1 MPPLRDNR
9 SWRHAALA
17 VSTVERLAAAG
28 SAVYPSIRQSRPLPA
43 LRTANGG
50 LIMSLGEILGYA
62 ALLLLL
68 ASYAMKTINLLRI
81 LAIAASLVIILYAV
95 LAEQYPVLVIAVLI
109 LIINVYRLIEMR
121 RMVGMVRQATAAS
134 SAPPSIDWLM
144 PHMTKIEAAADQVL
158 FRRGDVADAMYFI
171 SSGRIRFEEI
181 GVEVGKGNL
190 FGEIGIFTNDQL
202 RTATAKCA
210 EASSLMK
217 VSADKARELY
227 YQNPEF
233 GFFLVGLITRRL
245 MEDAKAG
252 AMKP

>member
-1 MPPLRDNR
+1 
-9 SWRHAALA
+9 
-17 VSTVERLAAAG
+17 
-28 SAVYPSIRQSRPLPA
+28 
-43 LRTANGG
+43 
-50 LIMSLGEILGYA
+50 MSPGEILGYV

-68 ASYAMKTINLLRI
+68 ASYAMKTINPLRM
-81 LAIAASLVIILYAV
+81 LAIAANIAIIVYAL
-95 LAEQYPVLVIAVLI
+95 LAQQYPVLVIAALI
-109 LIINVYRLIEMR
+109 LIINAYRLIEMR

-144 PHMTKIEAAADQVL
+144 PHMTKIEAKADEVL
-158 FRRGDVADAMYFI
+158 FRQGDIADAMYFLTD
-171 SSGRIRFEEI
+171 GRVRFEEVN
-181 GVEVGKGNL
+181 VEVGKGNL

-210 EASSLMK
+210 ENCSLMK
-217 VSADKARELY
+217 VSADKVRELY

-245 MEDAKAG
+245 MEDAKG